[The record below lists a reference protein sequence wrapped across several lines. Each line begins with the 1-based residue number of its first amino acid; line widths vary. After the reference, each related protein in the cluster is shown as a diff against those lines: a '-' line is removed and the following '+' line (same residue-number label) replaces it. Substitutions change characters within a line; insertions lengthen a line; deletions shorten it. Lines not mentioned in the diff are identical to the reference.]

1 MTNIDFGDN
10 NTSVSFKFKQKIRH
24 KLSNVSTKKSW
35 NNHAIKISNNF
46 WRTLEMS
53 LINSKINFILTWSTN
68 STISSNTNTN
78 QSTTSEITDTKPY
91 VLVVTLSRNE
101 NAKLFQQL
109 KPVFKGTINW
119 E

>member
-24 KLSNVSTKKSW
+24 KLSNINTKKSW
-35 NNHAIKISNNF
+35 NNRAIKISNNF

-91 VLVVTLSRNE
+91 VLTLQGDSDWFTETTSAWYWTKSNTT
-101 NAKLFQQL
+101 N
-109 KPVFKGTINW
+109 
-119 E
+119 

>member
-1 MTNIDFGDN
+1 MTNIDFGD
-10 NTSVSFKFKQKIRH
+10 NTSVSFKFKQKIRN
-24 KLSNVSTKKSW
+24 KLSNVSSKKSW
-35 NNHAIKISNNF
+35 NNRAIKISNNF
-46 WRTLEMS
+46 WGTLEMS
-53 LINSKINFILTWSTN
+53 LINSKINLILTWSTN

-78 QSTTSEITDTKPY
+78 QSTTSEITYTKPY

-119 E
+119 K

>member
-24 KLSNVSTKKSW
+24 KLSNINTKKSW
-35 NNHAIKISNNF
+35 NNRAIKISNNF

-53 LINSKINFILTWSTN
+53 LINSKINFILTWSPN